1 MHRPPPQPSPARG
14 EGLDLPPSPLAGEGR
29 RGGDAGTYA
38 RALTA
43 RFTAIGID
51 SARLDARLLVAEAA
65 GINPDRVAL
74 APDTPLSPEQAAR
87 LEQLAARREKREPI
101 SHILG
106 RRGFW
111 TLTLKVT
118 ADTLDPRGD
127 TETLVEAVLARIVD
141 RSAPLR
147 VVDFGTGT
155 GAILLALLSELPNAT
170 GTGVDKSP
178 AALAVACENAVVNGL
193 DGRARFVLSDW
204 SAELDGRADIVVSN
218 PPYIPDGDIDGL
230 EPEVA
235 TFEPRLA
242 LAGGPDGLDCYR
254 ALVPQMAALAEPG
267 AVVAVEVGAGQ
278 APDVAA
284 LFRAAGLCVV
294 ALPQDLAG
302 IERCVLGTK

>member
-1 MHRPPPQPSPARG
+1 MNRPPPQPSPARG
-14 EGLDLPPSPLAGEGR
+14 EGLELPPSPLAGEGR
-29 RGGDAGTYA
+29 GGGQIGAAA

-43 RFTAIGID
+43 RFTAAGIG

-87 LEQLAARREKREPI
+87 LEQLAVRREKREPI

-127 TETLVEAVLARIVD
+127 TETLVEAVLARIAD

-178 AALAVACENAVVNGL
+178 AALAVARENAVANGL
-193 DGRARFVLSDW
+193 GGRARFVLSDW

-218 PPYIPDGDIDGL
+218 PPYIPDADIDGL

-235 TFEPRLA
+235 EFEPRLA

-284 LFRAAGLCVV
+284 LFRAVGLCVE
-294 ALPQDLAG
+294 ALPKDLAG